1 MNDLTSK
8 SFKKAFKEAIDLFN
22 NQQWY
27 EAHDAFEDI
36 WNDLVGD
43 ERQIVQGILQVSVSQ
58 FHLNKG
64 NLNGAMILLGEGLG
78 RIRNRV
84 SEDLEIDLVLL
95 CSSLESLLNK
105 LHLKIPLNES
115 DVPFLKKIKQKWN

>member
-105 LHLKIPLNES
+105 LHSKIPLNQS
-115 DVPFLKKIKQKWN
+115 DVPFIKIIKTK

>member
-1 MNDLTSK
+1 MNDLNSK
-8 SFKKAFKEAIDLFN
+8 RFKQSLQEAIDLFN
-22 NQQWY
+22 DQKWY
-27 EAHDAFEDI
+27 EAHDAFEDL

-78 RIRNRV
+78 RIRDKV
-84 SEDLEIDLVLL
+84 SEDLEIDLILL
-95 CSSLESLLNK
+95 CTSLESLLNK
-105 LHLKIPLNES
+105 LHKKIPLNQS
-115 DVPFLKKIKQKWN
+115 DVPFLKKIKR

>member
-8 SFKKAFKEAIDLFN
+8 RFKESLQDAIDLFN
-22 NQQWY
+22 NQKWY

-58 FHLNKG
+58 FHLSKG

-84 SEDLEIDLVLL
+84 SIDLGIDLIL
-95 CSSLESLLNK
+95 FCSSLESLLNK
-105 LHLKIPLNES
+105 MHTKIPLNQS
-115 DVPFLKKIKQKWN
+115 DIPFLKKIKKL

>member
-8 SFKKAFKEAIDLFN
+8 RFKESLQEAIHLFN
-22 NQQWY
+22 NQKWY

-84 SEDLEIDLVLL
+84 SEDLGIDLSLF

-105 LHLKIPLNES
+105 LHTNIPLNQS
-115 DVPFLKKIKQKWN
+115 DIPFLKIIKK

>member
-8 SFKKAFKEAIDLFN
+8 RFKESLQEAIDLFN
-22 NQQWY
+22 NQEWY

-43 ERQIVQGILQVSVSQ
+43 ERQIIQGILQVSVSQ
-58 FHLNKG
+58 FHQNKG

-78 RIRNRV
+78 RIRNKV
-84 SEDLEIDLVLL
+84 SEDLEIDLILL

-105 LHLKIPLNES
+105 LHTNIPLNNN
-115 DVPFLKKIKQKWN
+115 DVPFLKKIKR

>member
-8 SFKKAFKEAIDLFN
+8 KFKGSLHEAIDLFN
-22 NQQWY
+22 NQKWY

-78 RIRNRV
+78 RIRNKV
-84 SEDLEIDLVLL
+84 SEDLEIDLILL
-95 CSSLESLLNK
+95 CSGLESLLNK
-105 LHLKIPLNES
+105 LHTKTPLNQS
-115 DVPFLKKIKQKWN
+115 DVPTLKKLIR

>member
-8 SFKKAFKEAIDLFN
+8 RFKESFQEAIDLFN
-22 NQQWY
+22 NQKWY

-43 ERQIVQGILQVSVSQ
+43 ERQIIQGILQISVSQ

-84 SEDLEIDLVLL
+84 SEDLEIDLILL
-95 CSSLESLLNK
+95 CNSLESLLNK
-105 LHLKIPLNES
+105 LHTNTPLNQS
-115 DVPFLKKIKQKWN
+115 DVPFLKKIKR

>member
-8 SFKKAFKEAIDLFN
+8 RFKESLDEAINLFN
-22 NQQWY
+22 NQKWY

-36 WNDLVGD
+36 WNDLIGD
-43 ERQIVQGILQVSVSQ
+43 ERQIVQGILQISVSQ

-64 NLNGAMILLGEGLG
+64 NLNGAMILIGEGLG

-84 SEDLEIDLVLL
+84 SEDLEIDLILL
-95 CSSLESLLNK
+95 CSSLESLLGK
-105 LHLKIPLNES
+105 LHTKTPLNQS
-115 DVPFLKKIKQKWN
+115 DIPFLKKIKR

>member
-8 SFKKAFKEAIDLFN
+8 RFKESLDEAINLFN
-22 NQQWY
+22 NQKWY

-36 WNDLVGD
+36 WNDLIGD
-43 ERQIVQGILQVSVSQ
+43 ERQIVQGILQISVSQ

-64 NLNGAMILLGEGLG
+64 NLNGAMILIGEGLG

-84 SEDLEIDLVLL
+84 SEDLEIDLILL
-95 CSSLESLLNK
+95 CSSLESLLSK
-105 LHLKIPLNES
+105 LHTKTPLNQS
-115 DVPFLKKIKQKWN
+115 DVPFLKKIKR

>member
-8 SFKKAFKEAIDLFN
+8 RFKESLEVAVDLFN
-22 NQQWY
+22 NQKWY

-58 FHLNKG
+58 YHLNKG
-64 NLNGAMILLGEGLG
+64 NLNGAMILIGEGLG
-78 RIRNRV
+78 RIRNKV
-84 SEDLEIDLVLL
+84 SEDLEIDLILL
-95 CSSLESLLNK
+95 CNNLETLLNK
-105 LHLKIPLNES
+105 LHSKMPLNQS
-115 DVPFLKKIKQKWN
+115 DVPFLKKIKR

>member
-8 SFKKAFKEAIDLFN
+8 SFKESLQEAIDLFN
-22 NQQWY
+22 NQKWY

-84 SEDLEIDLVLL
+84 SEDLEIDLVSL

-105 LHLKIPLNES
+105 LHSEIPLNQS
-115 DVPFLKKIKQKWN
+115 DIPCLKKIKG

>member
-8 SFKKAFKEAIDLFN
+8 KFKEALKEAIDLFN
-22 NQQWY
+22 NQKWY

-78 RIRNRV
+78 RIRNRF
-84 SEDLEIDLVLL
+84 SEDLEIDLLLL
-95 CSSLESLLNK
+95 CSSLESLLSK
-105 LHLKIPLNES
+105 LHENIPINKN
-115 DVPFLKKIKQKWN
+115 DVPFLTKIKK

>member
-8 SFKKAFKEAIDLFN
+8 RFKDSLQEAIDLFN
-22 NQQWY
+22 NQKWY

-78 RIRNRV
+78 RIRNKV
-84 SEDLEIDLVLL
+84 SEDLEIDLILF
-95 CSSLESLLNK
+95 CNSLESLLNK
-105 LHLKIPLNES
+105 LHTNIPLNQS
-115 DVPFLKKIKQKWN
+115 DVPFLRKIKK

>member
-8 SFKKAFKEAIDLFN
+8 RFKDSLEEAIDLFN
-22 NQQWY
+22 NQKWY

-58 FHLNKG
+58 FHLSKG
-64 NLNGAMILLGEGLG
+64 NLNGTMILLGEGLG
-78 RIRNRV
+78 RIKNRV
-84 SEDLEIDLVLL
+84 SEDLGIDLLLL
-95 CSSLESLLNK
+95 CSDLESLLNK
-105 LHLKIPLNES
+105 LHSDIPLNQS
-115 DVPFLKKIKQKWN
+115 DVPFLKKTKI

>member
-8 SFKKAFKEAIDLFN
+8 RFKESLKEAINLFN
-22 NQQWY
+22 NQKWY

-78 RIRNRV
+78 RIRNRS
-84 SEDLEIDLVLL
+84 SEDLEIDLILL
-95 CSSLESLLNK
+95 CDNLESLLNK
-105 LHLKIPLNES
+105 LHANKTLNQS
-115 DVPFLKKIKQKWN
+115 DVPFLKKIKS

>member
-1 MNDLTSK
+1 MNDLTSNK
-8 SFKKAFKEAIDLFN
+8 FKESLQEAIDLFN
-22 NQQWY
+22 NQKWY

-78 RIRNRV
+78 RIRNRF
-84 SEDLEIDLVLL
+84 SEDLEIDLLLL
-95 CSSLESLLNK
+95 CSSLESLLDK
-105 LHLKIPLNES
+105 LHKNIPINKN
-115 DVPFLKKIKQKWN
+115 DVPFLKKIKK

>member
-8 SFKKAFKEAIDLFN
+8 RFKDSLQEAIDLFN
-22 NQQWY
+22 NQKWY

-95 CSSLESLLNK
+95 CSCLESLLNK
-105 LHLKIPLNES
+105 LHTKSPLNQS
-115 DVPFLKKIKQKWN
+115 DVPFLEKIKRK

>member
-8 SFKKAFKEAIDLFN
+8 RFKDSLQEAIDLFN
-22 NQQWY
+22 SQKWY

-78 RIRNRV
+78 RIKNKV
-84 SEDLEIDLVLL
+84 SEDLEIDLILF

-105 LHLKIPLNES
+105 LHAKSSLNQS
-115 DVPFLKKIKQKWN
+115 DVPFLKKIKR

>member
-8 SFKKAFKEAIDLFN
+8 MFRESLDEAIDLFN
-22 NQQWY
+22 NQKWY

-43 ERQIVQGILQVSVSQ
+43 ERQIIQGILQVSVSQ
-58 FHLNKG
+58 YHLSKG

-84 SEDLEIDLVLL
+84 SEDLEIDLRLF
-95 CSSLESLLNK
+95 CTSLENLLNK
-105 LHLKIPLNES
+105 LHTKIPLNQN
-115 DVPFLKKIKQKWN
+115 DVPFLEKIKR

>member
-8 SFKKAFKEAIDLFN
+8 RFKESLEEAINLFN
-22 NQQWY
+22 NQEWY

-58 FHLNKG
+58 YHLNKG
-64 NLNGAMILLGEGLG
+64 NLNGAMILIGEGLG
-78 RIRNRV
+78 RIRNKV
-84 SEDLEIDLVLL
+84 SEDLEIDLILL
-95 CSSLESLLNK
+95 CNNLETLLNK
-105 LHLKIPLNES
+105 LHSKMPLNQS
-115 DVPFLKKIKQKWN
+115 DVPFLKKIKR

>member
-8 SFKKAFKEAIDLFN
+8 EFIDSFDIALKLFN
-22 NQQWY
+22 TQQWY

-36 WNDLVGD
+36 WNGLYGD
-43 ERQIVQGILQVSVSQ
+43 ERQVVQGILQVSVSQ

-78 RIRNRV
+78 RIKYRSSV
-84 SEDLEIDLVLL
+84 DLGIDLSLF
-95 CSSLESLLNK
+95 CISLESLLNK
-105 LHLKIPLNES
+105 LHTNTPLTKKDIP
-115 DVPFLKKIKQKWN
+115 VLKKI

>member
-8 SFKKAFKEAIDLFN
+8 EFIDSFNNAIKLFN

-36 WNDLVGD
+36 WNGLDGD
-43 ERQIVQGILQVSVSQ
+43 ERQVIQGILQVSVSQ

-78 RIRNRV
+78 RIRSRL
-84 SEDLEIDLVLL
+84 SIELGIDL
-95 CSSLESLLNK
+95 CSFCSASDSLLNK
-105 LHLKIPLNES
+105 LHLELPLDEK
-115 DVPFLKKIKQKWN
+115 DVPFIKKISNY

>member
-1 MNDLTSK
+1 MREED
-8 SFKKAFKEAIDLFN
+8 KKGFEDDFFEALNLFN
-22 NQQWY
+22 NQKWY

-43 ERQIVQGILQVSVSQ
+43 ERQIIQGILQVSVSQ

-78 RIRNRV
+78 RIKNKV
-84 SEDLEIDLVLL
+84 SEDLEIDLILF
-95 CSSLESLLNK
+95 CSSLETLLNK
-105 LHLKIPLNES
+105 LHTKSSLNQG
-115 DVPFLKKIKQKWN
+115 DVPFIKKIKK

>member
-8 SFKKAFKEAIDLFN
+8 RFKESLKEAVDLFN
-22 NQQWY
+22 NQKWY

-115 DVPFLKKIKQKWN
+115 DVPFLKKIKQK

>member
-1 MNDLTSK
+1 MNDLTSER
-8 SFKKAFKEAIDLFN
+8 FKESLQEAIDLFN
-22 NQQWY
+22 NQKWY

-64 NLNGAMILLGEGLG
+64 NYNGAMILLGEGIG

-84 SEDLEIDLVLL
+84 SEDLEIDLIFL
-95 CSSLESLLNK
+95 CNSLESLLNK
-105 LHLKIPLNES
+105 LHTKIPLTQS
-115 DVPFLKKIKQKWN
+115 DVPFIKKIKR

>member
-8 SFKKAFKEAIDLFN
+8 RFKESLKEAIDLFN
-22 NQQWY
+22 NQKWY

-43 ERQIVQGILQVSVSQ
+43 ERQIIQGILQVSVSQ

-84 SEDLEIDLVLL
+84 SEDLEIDLILF
-95 CSSLESLLNK
+95 CNCLESLLNK
-105 LHLKIPLNES
+105 LHTREPLNQS
-115 DVPFLKKIKQKWN
+115 DVPFLKKNK

>member
-8 SFKKAFKEAIDLFN
+8 SFKESLHEAIDLFN
-22 NQQWY
+22 NQKWY

-58 FHLNKG
+58 FHLTKG

-84 SEDLEIDLVLL
+84 SEDLEIDLISF
-95 CSSLESLLNK
+95 CNGLESLLNK
-105 LHLKIPLNES
+105 LHTKTSINQS
-115 DVPFLKKIKQKWN
+115 DVPFLKKIKR

>member
-8 SFKKAFKEAIDLFN
+8 RFKESLHEAIELFN
-22 NQQWY
+22 NQKWY

-84 SEDLEIDLVLL
+84 SEDLEIDLILF
-95 CSSLESLLNK
+95 CRSLESLLNK
-105 LHLKIPLNES
+105 LHTKTPLNQS
-115 DVPFLKKIKQKWN
+115 DIPFLKKIRR

>member
-8 SFKKAFKEAIDLFN
+8 SFKESLQEAIDLFN
-22 NQQWY
+22 NQKWY

-78 RIRNRV
+78 RIRDKV
-84 SEDLEIDLVLL
+84 SDDLEIDLISL
-95 CSSLESLLNK
+95 CSSLESLLDK
-105 LHLKIPLNES
+105 LHSEIPLSQS
-115 DVPFLKKIKQKWN
+115 DVPFLKKIKR

>member
-8 SFKKAFKEAIDLFN
+8 SFKESLKEAIDLFN

-78 RIRNRV
+78 RIRNKV

-95 CSSLESLLNK
+95 CNSLESLLNK
-105 LHLKIPLNES
+105 LHSKIPLNQS
-115 DVPFLKKIKQKWN
+115 DVPFLKIIETK

>member
-8 SFKKAFKEAIDLFN
+8 RFKESLQEAIDLFN
-22 NQQWY
+22 NQKWY

-84 SEDLEIDLVLL
+84 SEDLEIDLILF
-95 CSSLESLLNK
+95 CSSVETLLKK
-105 LHLKIPLNES
+105 LHTKTPLNQS
-115 DVPFLKKIKQKWN
+115 DVPFLKTIKR

>member
-8 SFKKAFKEAIDLFN
+8 RFKESLQEAIDLFN
-22 NQQWY
+22 NQKWY

-78 RIRNRV
+78 RIRDRV
-84 SEDLEIDLVLL
+84 SEDLEIDLGSL

-105 LHLKIPLNES
+105 LHSEIPLNQS
-115 DVPFLKKIKQKWN
+115 DVPFLKKIKG

>member
-8 SFKKAFKEAIDLFN
+8 RFKESLHEAIDLFN
-22 NQQWY
+22 NQKWY

-58 FHLNKG
+58 FHLSKG

-78 RIRNRV
+78 RIKNKI
-84 SEDLEIDLVLL
+84 SDDLEIDLILL
-95 CSSLESLLNK
+95 CSNLESLLNK
-105 LHLKIPLNES
+105 LHKEIPLNQS
-115 DVPFLKKIKQKWN
+115 DVPFLKKIKR

>member
-8 SFKKAFKEAIDLFN
+8 RFKDSLQEAIDLFN
-22 NQQWY
+22 NQKWY

-78 RIRNRV
+78 RIKNKV
-84 SEDLEIDLVLL
+84 SEDLEIDLILF

-105 LHLKIPLNES
+105 LHTKSSLNQS
-115 DVPFLKKIKQKWN
+115 DVPFLKQIKR

>member
-1 MNDLTSK
+1 MNDLSSK
-8 SFKKAFKEAIDLFN
+8 GFKKSLHEAIDLFN
-22 NQQWY
+22 NQKWY

-84 SEDLEIDLVLL
+84 SDDLGIDLILF
-95 CSSLESLLNK
+95 CSNLESLLNK
-105 LHLKIPLNES
+105 LHSNIPLSQN
-115 DVPFLKKIKQKWN
+115 DIPFLKRIKK

>member
-8 SFKKAFKEAIDLFN
+8 RFKDSLQEAIDLFN
-22 NQQWY
+22 NQKWY

-64 NLNGAMILLGEGLG
+64 NVNGAMILIGEGLG
-78 RIRNRV
+78 RIKGRV
-84 SEDLEIDLVLL
+84 SDDLGIDLMSL
-95 CSSLESLLNK
+95 CSNLESILNK
-105 LHLKIPLNES
+105 LHLNIPLNKN
-115 DVPFLKKIKQKWN
+115 DVPYLDKIK